1 MNKLLTV
8 ILMIIILVILFA
20 TQPQPPQP
28 ETDDLGLP
36 YRNDMQQFN
45 QYPQ

>member
-1 MNKLLTV
+1 MKTL
-8 ILMIIILVILFA
+8 IPIILIIVTFWIILA
-20 TQPQPPQP
+20 TQPPQP